1 MAGSAKPPGKKKKA
15 GSLLS
20 AEAMGGINAGK
31 GFDFQT
37 RYTACR
43 LPAWLLEAAFH
54 QLFYEGTGDIDVRYT
69 HADRVERIHIQVKD
83 HEVAPAEFKGV
94 IAHFKHLDEEQ
105 SGLYKCFTLVC
116 PTLSS
121 RLRPVETGL
130 SRFRS
135 AKPFYDD
142 AADALTPTK
151 DELVNRLRIV
161 GLADN
166 EDIEFVLSKVSIEI
180 GHGDL
185 HHDDRAVDLFVGR
198 LLSHPEYSGMI
209 RAMVQPAFAELLR
222 AIQGRRGAVLQRSDI
237 EQILRASVASVRAG
251 EKSLTIWLQNWT
263 NEAFDP
269 PADYTVD
276 WSAHFDRPSRRVPPQ
291 DVWQYQLLPEL
302 EALKKRIVTER
313 IERLIRF
320 RGKCALTTGLAVG
333 AAFPTVGGWTFEVPQ
348 PTSKESWRSDAKAM
362 KPYDLQVE
370 MTEGGGS
377 GTDLVLGLNIRGDG
391 REDVLRYIASTGHS
405 PRLFVFMAPVT
416 LPGSQSISGSKDA
429 CAFAQSARERLGEI
443 IKNHQISCTRLF
455 FYGPLALAI
464 FLGQQLTSV
473 GEIRLFEYQN
483 PGYVPTCILRT

>member
-1 MAGSAKPPGKKKKA
+1 MAGSHKPRRTKKKA

-69 HADRVERIHIQVKD
+69 QADRVERIHIQVKD
-83 HEVAPAEFKGV
+83 HEVAPAEFKKV
-94 IAHFKHLDEEQ
+94 LAHFRRLNTEQ
-105 SGLYKCFTLVC
+105 VDLYKCFTLVC

-121 RLRPVETGL
+121 KLRPIETGL

-135 AKPFYDD
+135 ATPFYDD

-151 DELVNRLRIV
+151 DELAKRLRKI
-161 GLADN
+161 GLTNND
-166 EDIEFVLSKVSIEI
+166 DIEFVLSKVSIEI

-237 EQILRASVASVRAG
+237 EQILRTSVASVSTA
-251 EKSLTIWLQNWT
+251 EKSLTIWVQNWT
-263 NEAFDP
+263 KETFDL
-269 PADYTVD
+269 PADYELD
-276 WSAHFDRPSRRVPPQ
+276 WSGHFDRPSRRVPS
-291 DVWQYQLLPEL
+291 QYAWNNQLLPEL
-302 EALKKRIVTER
+302 EALKKRIVAER
-313 IERLIRF
+313 TERLIRF
-320 RGKCALTTGLAVG
+320 RGKCALSTGVAVG
-333 AAFPTVGGWTFEVPQ
+333 AVFPAVGGWTFEIPQ
-348 PTSKESWRSDAKAM
+348 PPSKEPWRSDAKATD
-362 KPYDLQVE
+362 PYDLQVE
-370 MTEGGGS
+370 VTEGGGS
-377 GTDLVLGLNIRGDG
+377 GTGLVLGLNIRGDG
-391 REDVLRYIASTGHS
+391 REDVVQYIASTGQP
-405 PRLFVFMAPVT
+405 PRIFAFMAPT
-416 LPGSQSISGSKDA
+416 APGSQSISGSKDA
-429 CAFAQSARERLGEI
+429 CAFAQRVRERLGQL
-443 IKNHQISCTRLF
+443 IKSHRISRTRLF

-473 GEIRLFEYQN
+473 GEIELFEYQN